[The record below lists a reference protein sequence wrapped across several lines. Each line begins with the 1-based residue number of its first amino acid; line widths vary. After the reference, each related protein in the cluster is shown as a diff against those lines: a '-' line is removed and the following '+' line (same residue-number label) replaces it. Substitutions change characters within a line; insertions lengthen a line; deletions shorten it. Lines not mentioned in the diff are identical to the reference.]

1 MDVRGHVI
9 DGTPGLRAA
18 PLLTAPALAH
28 ARSGQ
33 RIMHETMLRGG
44 RVRLI
49 AEPVDAQDQRLVI
62 IVGQSLADRARALDT
77 SRGCC

>member
-1 MDVRGHVI
+1 
-9 DGTPGLRAA
+9 
-18 PLLTAPALAH
+18 
-28 ARSGQ
+28 
-33 RIMHETMLRGG
+33 MHETMLRGG